1 VAFHFASA
9 ITRKNLIELNG
20 FDERYALGF
29 NYDDTEF
36 LQRIKNKNLKIDFV
50 ADPYVIHQYHGKM
63 FNNPSNPKATVN
75 TKELFEDL
83 IKTPFVRANNKDP
96 IQ

>member
-1 VAFHFASA
+1 M
-9 ITRKNLIELNG
+9 NG

-36 LQRIKNKNLKIDFV
+36 LQRIKNLNLRIDFI

-63 FNNPSNPKATVN
+63 FNNPINPIATVN

-83 IKTPFVRANNKDP
+83 IKNPFVRANNKEN